1 MTAPDAACT
10 ESGVKLSRIPGSRPS
25 RPKRRVLIVE
35 DDSSIAECIE
45 FALNHRG
52 YEVMLAAD
60 GTEGLCRA
68 ERDFPELIILDVVL
82 PRRSGLVLLERTRHW
97 HPGPPRIILIT
108 GNDEPRHRDFALSR
122 GADGFFAKPFD
133 VEVLADSVDALFAM
147 PTRTSA

>member
-1 MTAPDAACT
+1 MTTPD
-10 ESGVKLSRIPGSRPS
+10 VSRVDSASKTCRMPCSKSSPT
-25 RPKRRVLIVE
+25 KRRVLVVE

-45 FALNHRG
+45 FVLASRG
-52 YEVMLAAD
+52 YEVFLAGD

-68 ERDFPELIILDVVL
+68 ERDFPDLIILDVVL

-97 HPGPPRIILIT
+97 HPDPPRIILIT

-133 VEVLADSVDALFAM
+133 VEDLANSVDRLFAV

>member
-1 MTAPDAACT
+1 MTAPDAART
-10 ESGVKLSRIPGSRPS
+10 ESGVKSSRNPRSRPT

-45 FALNHRG
+45 FVLTQRG

-68 ERDFPELIILDVVL
+68 ERDFPDLIILDVVL
-82 PRRSGLVLLERTRHW
+82 PRRSGLVLLERTRQW

-133 VEVLADSVDALFAM
+133 VEDLAAAVDELFTS
-147 PTRTSA
+147 PTRTCA